1 MTNRKMRDTKIL
13 IYNIIHIQCYYRYLP
28 SVSNTLSVKLVNLSI
43 FHVNLLCYCCHLL
56 QNAADTLVSVYYVV
70 IESHYVVIESHIFR
84 ELLYKKPI
92 FIEQLTLLLV
102 LNMNMISS

>member
-70 IESHYVVIESHIFR
+70 IESHIFR

-102 LNMNMISS
+102 LNMNMI